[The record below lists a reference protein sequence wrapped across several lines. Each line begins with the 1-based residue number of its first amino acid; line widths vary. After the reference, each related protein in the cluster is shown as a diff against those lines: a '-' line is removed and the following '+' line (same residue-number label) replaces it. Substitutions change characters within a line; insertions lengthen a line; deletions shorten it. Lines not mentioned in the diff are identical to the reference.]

1 MKLNYRDK
9 IIAGVLLAI
18 VILLIG
24 FFVPVKNMNNK
35 NKADKKILAEKQTIK
50 ADYEAKI
57 KAKDEE
63 MKKAAEK
70 YAENDKV
77 VSDLTLRAENAE
89 KSLLRA
95 EVASEHK
102 LPYELASRL
111 LGETKEDMQK
121 DAELLASY
129 MKPQSAPPAYT
140 STPAGSAAAHG
151 NHDAAYMALLD
162 GITGQSIGG

>member
-1 MKLNYRDK
+1 MSEFKVIETQEELD
-9 IIAGVLLAI
+9 AVLQKRLERKERE
-18 VILLIG
+18 VQEKYKG
-24 FFVPVKNMNNK
+24 FTSPDDV
-35 NKADKKILAEKQTIK
+35 EKIK

-140 STPAGSAAAHG
+140 STPAGNAAAHG